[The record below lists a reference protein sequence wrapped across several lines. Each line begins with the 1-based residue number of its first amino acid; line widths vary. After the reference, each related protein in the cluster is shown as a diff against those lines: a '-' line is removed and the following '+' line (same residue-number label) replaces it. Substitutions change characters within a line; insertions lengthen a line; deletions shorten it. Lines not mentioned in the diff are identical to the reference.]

1 MKTKVLIFSI
11 FLILFLG
18 CKQKYKRP
26 TPNFYK
32 NLFTEELL
40 SESEFKQLI
49 DSLHEKKFDSIK
61 GVKNITMH
69 FYKLIIS
76 NDSVIQTFNYDV
88 RVGNEYLV
96 RAESFEKIGME
107 ISPQTFITTNGDS
120 IQIGGKQ
127 TKPTLINLW
136 FVECGGCVA
145 EIPALNKLQE
155 KYADKV
161 NFIAITFDDEK
172 KVMSFLKRKEFNFKH
187 ITNAV
192 KFIEYIGSKPY
203 PENIFINRDGFI
215 QNIEGGLSNHEDL
228 DLVIKY
234 FDSIIEKLL
243 LPTANDPQVG
253 HPASLTGK

>member
-11 FLILFLG
+11 SLILFLG
-18 CKQKYKRP
+18 CKQKRKRP
-26 TPNFYK
+26 APDFYK

-40 SESEFKQLI
+40 NGSEFKQLI
-49 DSLHEKKFDSIK
+49 NNLHTKNFDSIK
-61 GVKNITMH
+61 GEKNINIH
-69 FYKLIIS
+69 FYELIIS
-76 NDSVIQTFNYDV
+76 NDSVIQPFKYDL
-88 RVGNEYLV
+88 RVGNEYFV
-96 RAESFEKIGME
+96 RADSFEKIGMK
-107 ISPQTFITTNGDS
+107 ITPQTFLTTDGDS

-145 EIPALNKLQE
+145 EIPALNKLRE

-161 NFIAITFDDEK
+161 NFIAITFNDEK
-172 KVMSFLKRKEFNFKH
+172 KVMRFLKSKEFNFKH
-187 ITNAV
+187 ITNAE

-215 QNIEGGLSNHEDL
+215 QNIEGGLGNEAGL
-228 DLVIKY
+228 ELVTKY

-243 LPTANDPQVG
+243 LPT
-253 HPASLTGK
+253 

>member
-11 FLILFLG
+11 FLILFLA
-18 CKQKYKRP
+18 CKPKSKRP

-40 SESEFKQLI
+40 SGSEFKQLM
-49 DSLHEKKFDSIK
+49 DSLHVKKFDSIK
-61 GVKNITMH
+61 GEKNINIH
-69 FYKLIIS
+69 IYELIIS
-76 NDSVIQTFNYDV
+76 NDSVIQPFKYDI

-96 RAESFEKIGME
+96 RADSFEKIGME
-107 ISPQTFITTNGDS
+107 ISPQTFLTTNGDS

-145 EIPALNKLQE
+145 EIPALNKLRE

-187 ITNAV
+187 ITNAE
-192 KFIEYIGSKPY
+192 KFIEYIGTKPY

-215 QNIEGGLSNHEDL
+215 QNIEGGLSNNEDL
-228 DLVIKY
+228 DLVTKY

-243 LPTANDPQVG
+243 LPIQHAN
-253 HPASLTGK
+253 

>member
-18 CKQKYKRP
+18 CKQKSKRP

-40 SESEFKQLI
+40 SGSEFKQLT
-49 DSLHEKKFDSIK
+49 DNLRAKNFDSIQ
-61 GVKNITMH
+61 GEKNIIIH
-69 FYKLIIS
+69 FYELKIS
-76 NDSVIQTFNYDV
+76 NDSVIQPFKYDI

-96 RAESFEKIGME
+96 RADSFEKIGME
-107 ISPQTFITTNGDS
+107 VTPQTFLTTDGDS

-136 FVECGGCVA
+136 FVACGGCVA
-145 EIPALNKLQE
+145 EIPALNKLRE
-155 KYADKV
+155 KYSDKV
-161 NFIAITFDDEK
+161 NFIAITSDDEK
-172 KVMSFLKRKEFNFKH
+172 KVMRFLKSKEFNFKH
-187 ITNAV
+187 ITNAK
-192 KFIEYIGSKPY
+192 KFIGYIGSKPY

-215 QNIEGGLSNHEDL
+215 QNIEGGLGNQEDL
-228 DLVIKY
+228 DLVTKY

-243 LPTANDPQVG
+243 LPTNAKMPCEV
-253 HPASLTGK
+253 K